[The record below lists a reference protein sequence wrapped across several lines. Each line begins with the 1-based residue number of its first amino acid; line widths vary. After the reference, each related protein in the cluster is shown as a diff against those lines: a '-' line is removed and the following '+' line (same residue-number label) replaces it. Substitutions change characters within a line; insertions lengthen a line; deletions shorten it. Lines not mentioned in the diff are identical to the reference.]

1 MRTVRSRQRRQL
13 PRRLAIAGVALLTAL
28 WTPAIARAAL
38 TTDSPATVNAEI
50 SQVPQQF
57 GEAQFCAEDL
67 PRAIDAVVGRPQF
80 NTANWGIVV
89 YPVNDGRT
97 LYSRNANTMLIPAS
111 NTKLFTTAA
120 TIRILLERA
129 PDALWEMTDD
139 LNLVNRNSNNA
150 RADDLLRRI
159 GGQYQVQAALEPL
172 GVSPDGYVQADGS
185 GLSRAN
191 RAQPATLVSLLK
203 GMHEADSSGLFY
215 SSLPVG
221 GVNGT
226 LRNRF
231 QGTAAQGKLHAKTG
245 TLRGVR
251 ALSGYLETDD
261 YGTVIFS
268 VLVNQSGQSGRV
280 MLDAIDELVLL
291 MAKLEACG

>member
-38 TTDSPATVNAEI
+38 TTASPATENAEI
-50 SQVPQQF
+50 SQVPQQI
-57 GEAQFCAEDL
+57 GEALFCAEDL

-89 YPVNDGRT
+89 YPLNDGRT
-97 LYSRNANTMLIPAS
+97 LFSRNANTMLIPAS
-111 NTKLFTTAA
+111 NPKLFTTAA

>member
-1 MRTVRSRQRRQL
+1 MSAVSSQRLHQL
-13 PRRLAIAGVALLTAL
+13 PKHLAIAGVALLTAL
-28 WTPAIARAAL
+28 WTPSMARGAIASN
-38 TTDSPATVNAEI
+38 TPETVDIEV
-50 SQVPQQF
+50 SQLPQQSR
-57 GEAQFCAEDL
+57 EAQFCAEDL
-67 PRAIDAVVGRPQF
+67 PRAIDRVVGRPQF

-89 YPVNDGRT
+89 YPLNDGRT
-97 LYSRNANTMLIPAS
+97 LYSRNADTMLIPAS

-129 PDALWEMTDD
+129 PDALSEMTED

-172 GVSPDGYVQADGS
+172 GVSPDGYIQADGS

-191 RAQPATLVSLLK
+191 RAQPSTLVSLLK
-203 GMHEADSSGLFY
+203 GMHETDSSGLFY

-231 QGTAAQGKLHAKTG
+231 KGTAAQGKLHAKTG

-251 ALSGYLETDD
+251 ALSGYLETND
-261 YGTVIFS
+261 YGTVVFS
-268 VLVNQSGQSGRV
+268 VLVNQSGQSGTV